1 MKRRQDSLTAL
12 DRAVHRDNFTVMKGA
27 LVNTTF
33 VGAEDS
39 EESGVRELFV
49 TLIKFVKETFGISF
63 IDEQNFQLRVYAT
76 EDCEVG
82 FFVQI
87 PWLQTKIDRNVKGIL
102 LNVR

>member
-1 MKRRQDSLTAL
+1 MTDSLTAPG
-12 DRAVHRDNFTVMKGA
+12 RTSPRDNFTVMKGS
-27 LVNTTF
+27 LLNTTF
-33 VGAEDS
+33 VRAEDS

-82 FFVQI
+82 FFVRI
-87 PWLQTKIDRNVKGIL
+87 PWLQTHKDRNVRGIL
-102 LNVR
+102 CS

>member
-1 MKRRQDSLTAL
+1 MTAPG
-12 DRAVHRDNFTVMKGA
+12 RAVHRDNFTVMKGA
-27 LVNTTF
+27 LFNTTF

-63 IDEQNFQLRVYAT
+63 IDERNFQLKVFAT

-82 FFVQI
+82 FFVRI
-87 PWLQTKIDRNVKGIL
+87 PWLQTQKDRNVRGIL
-102 LNVR
+102 CS